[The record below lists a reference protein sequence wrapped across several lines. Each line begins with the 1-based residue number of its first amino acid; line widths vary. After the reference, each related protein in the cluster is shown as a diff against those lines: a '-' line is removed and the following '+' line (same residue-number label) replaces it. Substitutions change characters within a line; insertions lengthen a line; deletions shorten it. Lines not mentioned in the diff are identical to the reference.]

1 MRFITMFFIVFY
13 AFQANADQTVFR
25 VAYGVQGTTPYYN
38 GNGKRVPVDKPGL
51 VIELLNLIAKDLDLD
66 VKFIRLPW
74 NDVLS
79 SLAENKVDAIFDAS
93 FNAARQKIGRYPTK
107 HDKVDG
113 DNHCIVAVMFSF
125 TKRKPQLI
133 GMV

>member
-79 SLAENKVDAIFDAS
+79 SLAENKVDAILTPVLMLHA
-93 FNAARQKIGRYPTK
+93 KK
-107 HDKVDG
+107 
-113 DNHCIVAVMFSF
+113 
-125 TKRKPQLI
+125 
-133 GMV
+133 